1 MVVLLTKIVFE
12 TEMSNPLKYSILEAH
27 GCHLT
32 QHTRPCDSLNDI
44 MASAG
49 NDEKTQELSLQ
60 FKSLGEQNDAQK
72 RREHAEM
79 VLFYFLRQFLKDVVK
94 DTENDILFRP
104 YGSVAEELKCIE
116 PDDVG
121 DVDIVIYPDSNNL
134 MIHEELIEYLPENP
148 MHVRIKGADH
158 PVLKSCLVEDTAYVA
173 TSVLKTFHPAIYGRK
188 VPNVVNIIIFVTAGP
203 LMMMTTPEFEP
214 SSLLQSTYQLKNK
227 EASPALTFSFSRPLN
242 RHPNNSFHVCRE
254 GLKRMALGFC
264 KLKGTEE
271 DAKVIN
277 DFTQLTNEL
286 YMYLD
291 SKRSITIS
299 EILPGFLELYQSYRA
314 KTHQDRFRSISQSQ
328 PHNYKTQRKKDVKG
342 EQQSREKNANL
353 LQRIF
358 LTCAGKKAQS
368 NNAQFNSD
376 MRNRSTGNP
385 DALDDRSET
394 KNSGDLVKSHILWE
408 KEQLFEMQKEE
419 SPSYDSQRKK
429 ARGKGKLTPFFDPV
443 IAGSITEA
451 REEAANVTDFE
462 KCSDHAEGGVD
473 IVPAFKAPGWPIVAQ
488 EWIGRKRKWPF
499 QKVIDQILQEGFHL
513 VVKAPKNGG
522 NLECDFRISFAN
534 AEFLLSRELNEV
546 QRECYR
552 CLKKFH
558 RAYLSTKPKSL
569 VSFHLKNLFLQTVE
583 ETGAEIWTQSNR
595 VECMMKLFR
604 NLLEALRKR
613 DLRHFFVRSYNLFSV
628 DYIEDLNIL
637 EPLVEICEKINDNPM
652 QFVRKLTQRQNSE
665 QTKKEQNCMPALTTQ
680 GQSDV
685 HQEVSCKGTEKECKE
700 AINQERI
707 FRYHDLKDIFLST
720 SKDMTDLAF
729 NDPHCCLQSLHS
741 LEKSI
746 IEDLREIE
754 KYHIIQAADF
764 PKMFDICWDTAYFK
778 ILISQEPNIRSCIL
792 DGIKSVLEWC
802 KYVLKQD
809 DSGTGN
815 KEAIIQQILDPSVED
830 YFHLLRH
837 ILFAC
842 FRPHFTSLVR
852 TIFRGGKVRL
862 PLRPAQAPKVIQD
875 DIPLD

>member
-1 MVVLLTKIVFE
+1 
-12 TEMSNPLKYSILEAH
+12 
-27 GCHLT
+27 
-32 QHTRPCDSLNDI
+32 

-49 NDEKTQELSLQ
+49 YDEKTQELSLQ

-72 RREHAEM
+72 SSGHEQM
-79 VLFYFLRQFLKDVVK
+79 VCFYFLTKLLKYLLK

-104 YGSVAEELKCIE
+104 YGSVAEDVKCIE

-134 MIHEELIEYLPENP
+134 MIHKELIEYLPENP
-148 MHVRIKGADH
+148 MHVRIKGVDH
-158 PVLKSCLVEDTAYVA
+158 PVLKSCLVEDKEYVA
-173 TSVLKTFHPAIYGRK
+173 TSVLKTFHPAIYGRS
-188 VPNVVNIIIFVTAGP
+188 VSNVLNKIIFAIAGP
-203 LMMMTTPEFEP
+203 LMMMMTPEP
-214 SSLLQSTYQLKNK
+214 SSLLESTYQLKNK

-242 RHPNNSFHVCRE
+242 RQPNNTFHVYRE
-254 GLKRMALGFC
+254 GLKRMAHGYC
-264 KLKGTEE
+264 KLTGTEE
-271 DAKVIN
+271 LAKVIN

-286 YMYLD
+286 YMYFD
-291 SKRSITIS
+291 SKRPITIS
-299 EILPGFLELYQSYRA
+299 EILPGFLELYQRYRA
-314 KTHQDRFRSISQSQ
+314 KIHQARFRSVSKSQ
-328 PHNYKTQRKKDVKG
+328 PHHYKTQRNKDVKD

-353 LQRIF
+353 FQRIF
-358 LTCAGKKAQS
+358 LSCDGKKAQL
-368 NNAQFNSD
+368 NTGEFNTD

-394 KNSGDLVKSHILWE
+394 KSNGDLVESHILSQ
-408 KEQLFEMQKEE
+408 KEQLFTMQTGE

-429 ARGKGKLTPFFDPV
+429 APGKPILNLFFAPV

-451 REEAANVTDFE
+451 REDSFKEAANVTDFE
-462 KCSDHAEGGVD
+462 KSSDHAKGGVD

-488 EWIGRKRKWPF
+488 EWIRRERKWPS
-499 QKVIDQILQEGFHL
+499 QKVIDQILQQGFHL

-583 ETGAEIWTQSNR
+583 ETGTEIWTQSNR

-604 NLLEALRKR
+604 NLLKALRKR

-637 EPLVEICEKINDNPM
+637 EPLVEICEKINENPM

-665 QTKKEQNCMPALTTQ
+665 QTKKEQNCMPAFTTQ

-685 HQEVSCKGTEKECKE
+685 HQEVSCKGTKKEFKE
-700 AINQERI
+700 AINQESSLI
-707 FRYHDLKDIFLST
+707 TSFRYHDLKDIFLST
-720 SKDMTDLAF
+720 SKEMTNLAF
-729 NDPHCCLQSLHS
+729 KDPHCNLQSLHS

-754 KYHIIQAADF
+754 KYHIIQVSDF
-764 PKMFDICWDTAYFK
+764 PKVFDICWDTAYFK
-778 ILISQEPNIRSCIL
+778 IRMSEEPNIRSCIL

-802 KYVLKQD
+802 KYVLKRED
-809 DSGTGN
+809 FATGN
-815 KEAIIQQILDPSVED
+815 KEAIIQRILDPSSED
-830 YFHLLRH
+830 FFDSFILTFPASSRLRF
-837 ILFAC
+837 IPLI
-842 FRPHFTSLVR
+842 RR
-852 TIFRGGKVRL
+852 IFRGGKVTLR
-862 PLRPAQAPKVIQD
+862 LRPARASKVIQE

>member
-1 MVVLLTKIVFE
+1 
-12 TEMSNPLKYSILEAH
+12 
-27 GCHLT
+27 
-32 QHTRPCDSLNDI
+32 

-49 NDEKTQELSLQ
+49 YDEKTQELSLQ

-72 RREHAEM
+72 SRAHEQM
-79 VLFYFLRQFLKDVVK
+79 VLFYFLKQYLKDLLK

-104 YGSVAEELKCIE
+104 YGSVAENLKCIE

-121 DVDIVIYPDSNNL
+121 DVDIVIYPNSDNL

-158 PVLKSCLVEDTAYVA
+158 PVLKSCLVEDTEYVA
-173 TSVLKTFHPAIYGRK
+173 TSVLKTFHPEIYGSLMTT
-188 VPNVVNIIIFVTAGP
+188 VVDIIIFLTAGP
-203 LMMMTTPEFEP
+203 LMIMTNPEP
-214 SSLLQSTYQLKNK
+214 SSLLQSTYQLENK
-227 EASPALTFSFSRPLN
+227 EAGPALTFSFSQPLN
-242 RHPNNSFHVCRE
+242 RQPNNSFHVYRE
-254 GLKRMALGFC
+254 GLKRMAHSFC
-264 KLKGTEE
+264 KLTGTEE
-271 DAKVIN
+271 QAKVIN

-291 SKRSITIS
+291 SKRLITIL

-328 PHNYKTQRKKDVKG
+328 PHNYKTQRKKNVKG

-358 LTCAGKKAQS
+358 LSCAGKKAQS
-368 NNAQFNSD
+368 NNGEFNSD

-385 DALDDRSET
+385 DALDDKSET
-394 KNSGDLVKSHILWE
+394 RNSGDLVKSHILWE

-429 ARGKGKLTPFFDPV
+429 ARGKRILTPFFDPM

-488 EWIGRKRKWPF
+488 EWIGRKRKWPS

-546 QRECYR
+546 QRQCYR

-569 VSFHLKNLFLQTVE
+569 VSFHLKNLFLQTLE
-583 ETGAEIWTQSNR
+583 ETGAEIWTQRNR

-637 EPLVEICEKINDNPM
+637 EPLVGICEKINENPM

-680 GQSDV
+680 GQSGI
-685 HQEVSCKGTEKECKE
+685 HQEGLCKGTE
-700 AINQERI
+700 N
-707 FRYHDLKDIFLST
+707 
-720 SKDMTDLAF
+720 
-729 NDPHCCLQSLHS
+729 
-741 LEKSI
+741 
-746 IEDLREIE
+746 
-754 KYHIIQAADF
+754 
-764 PKMFDICWDTAYFK
+764 
-778 ILISQEPNIRSCIL
+778 
-792 DGIKSVLEWC
+792 
-802 KYVLKQD
+802 
-809 DSGTGN
+809 
-815 KEAIIQQILDPSVED
+815 
-830 YFHLLRH
+830 
-837 ILFAC
+837 
-842 FRPHFTSLVR
+842 
-852 TIFRGGKVRL
+852 
-862 PLRPAQAPKVIQD
+862 
-875 DIPLD
+875 

>member
-1 MVVLLTKIVFE
+1 
-12 TEMSNPLKYSILEAH
+12 
-27 GCHLT
+27 
-32 QHTRPCDSLNDI
+32 

-49 NDEKTQELSLQ
+49 YDKKTQELSLQ
-60 FKSLGEQNDAQK
+60 FKSLGQQNDAQK
-72 RREHAEM
+72 LGER
-79 VLFYFLRQFLKDVVK
+79 VQILLFYFLKVLSKDLEK
-94 DTENDILFRP
+94 YSENGIRFRP
-104 YGSVAEELKCIE
+104 YGSAAEELKCIE

-134 MIHEELIEYLPENP
+134 MIHDELIEYLPENP

-158 PVLKSCLVEDTAYVA
+158 PVLKSFLVQDTEYVA
-173 TSVLKTFHPAIYGRK
+173 TLALKTFHPAIYGRS
-188 VPNVVNIIIFVTAGP
+188 VPGAVDMIILATAAP
-203 LMMMTTPEFEP
+203 LMIMMNPEL
-214 SSLLQSTYQLKNK
+214 SSLLQSTYHLKDK
-227 EASPALTFSFSRPLN
+227 EASPALSFSFSRPLS
-242 RHPNNSFHVCRE
+242 RQPNNSFQVYRD
-254 GLKRMALGFC
+254 GLKRMAHGFC
-264 KLKGTEE
+264 KLTGTEE
-271 DAKVIN
+271 HAKVIN
-277 DFTQLTNEL
+277 DFIQLSNEL

-291 SKRSITIS
+291 SKRPITIS

-314 KTHQDRFRSISQSQ
+314 KTHQARFRSISKSQ
-328 PHNYKTQRKKDVKG
+328 PHDYKTQKKKNVKG

-353 LQRIF
+353 FQRIF
-358 LTCAGKKAQS
+358 LSCEGKKAQA
-368 NNAQFNSD
+368 NTGEFNSD
-376 MRNRSTGNP
+376 MRNLSTGNP

-394 KNSGDLVKSHILWE
+394 KNSGDLVESRILWQ
-408 KEQLFEMQKEE
+408 KEQLFVMQKEE
-419 SPSYDSQRKK
+419 SPLYDSQRKK
-429 ARGKGKLTPFFDPV
+429 ARGKRILNHFFDPV

-451 REEAANVTDFE
+451 REHSIKEAANATNFE
-462 KCSDHAEGGVD
+462 KSSDHQKGGVD
-473 IVPAFKAPGWPIVAQ
+473 IVPAFKAPGWPMVAQ
-488 EWIGRKRKWPF
+488 EWMRRQRKWPS

-613 DLRHFFVRSYNLFSV
+613 DLRHFFVRSYNLFSI

-665 QTKKEQNCMPALTTQ
+665 QTKKEQNCMSALTTK

-685 HQEVSCKGTEKECKE
+685 HREVSCKGTEKEFKE

-707 FRYHDLKDIFLST
+707 SITSFRYHDLKDIFLST
-720 SKDMTDLAF
+720 SKEMTDLAF
-729 NDPHCCLQSLHS
+729 KDPHCSLQSLSS

-754 KYHIIQAADF
+754 KYHIIQVADF
-764 PKMFDICWDTAYFK
+764 PKMFDMWWDTAYFK
-778 ILISQEPNIRSCIL
+778 IQCSQEPNIRICIL

-802 KYVLKQD
+802 KYVLRQED
-809 DSGTGN
+809 FATGN
-815 KEAIIQQILDPSVED
+815 KEAIIQRILDPSFED
-830 YFHLLRH
+830 SRDLLIQI
-837 ILFAC
+837 ILASFA
-842 FRPHFTSLVR
+842 FQFIPL
-852 TIFRGGKVRL
+852 IFRGEKDALRL
-862 PLRPAQAPKVIQD
+862 RSAQAPKVIQE

>member
-1 MVVLLTKIVFE
+1 
-12 TEMSNPLKYSILEAH
+12 
-27 GCHLT
+27 
-32 QHTRPCDSLNDI
+32 
-44 MASAG
+44 MAWAG
-49 NDEKTQELSLQ
+49 YDEKTQELSLQ
-60 FKSLGEQNDAQK
+60 FKSLGEQNDAENE
-72 RREHAEM
+72 REHGQM
-79 VLFYFLRQFLKDVVK
+79 ILFYVLKQYLKDQEK
-94 DTENDILFRP
+94 DTENDTLLRT
-104 YGSVAEELKCIE
+104 YGSAAEDLKCIE

-121 DVDIVIYPDSNNL
+121 DVDIVTYPDSNNL
-134 MIHEELIEYLPENP
+134 TIHEELIEYLPENP

-158 PVLKSCLVEDTAYVA
+158 PVLKSCLVEDTEYVA
-173 TSVLKTFHPAIYGRK
+173 TSVLKTFHPAIYGRS
-188 VPNVVNIIIFVTAGP
+188 VSNLLNIIIFATAWP
-203 LMMMTTPEFEP
+203 LMVMMTPEL
-214 SSLLQSTYQLKNK
+214 SSLLESTYQLKNK

-242 RHPNNSFHVCRE
+242 RQPNNSFHVYRE
-254 GLKRMALGFC
+254 GLKRIAHGYC
-264 KLKGTEE
+264 KLTGREE
-271 DAKVIN
+271 HAKVIN

-291 SKRSITIS
+291 SKRPITIS
-299 EILPGFLELYQSYRA
+299 EILPGFLKLYQSYKA
-314 KTHQDRFRSISQSQ
+314 KTHQARFRSISKSQ
-328 PHNYKTQRKKDVKG
+328 PHDYKTQRKKDVKG

-353 LQRIF
+353 FQGIF
-358 LTCAGKKAQS
+358 LSCNGKKAQS
-368 NNAQFNSD
+368 NTGEFNSD
-376 MRNRSTGNP
+376 MRNRSTENP

-394 KNSGDLVKSHILWE
+394 KNSGDLIESRILSQ
-408 KEQLFEMQKEE
+408 KEQVFVMQKEE

-429 ARGKGKLTPFFDPV
+429 APGKRILNPFFDPV

-451 REEAANVTDFE
+451 REHSITEAANATDFE
-462 KCSDHAEGGVD
+462 KSSDHAEGGVD

-488 EWIGRKRKWPF
+488 EWIRRERKWPS
-499 QKVIDQILQEGFHL
+499 QEVIDQILQEGFHL

-546 QRECYR
+546 QRQCYR

-583 ETGAEIWTQSNR
+583 ETGAELWTQSNK

-637 EPLVEICEKINDNPM
+637 EPLVEICEKINENPM

-665 QTKKEQNCMPALTTQ
+665 QTKKEQNYMPALTTQ

-685 HQEVSCKGTEKECKE
+685 PQEVSCKGTEKEFKE

-720 SKDMTDLAF
+720 SKEMTDLAF
-729 NDPHCCLQSLHS
+729 NDPHCSLQSLHS

-754 KYHIIQAADF
+754 KYHIIQVADF
-764 PKMFDICWDTAYFK
+764 PKVFDICWDTAYFK
-778 ILISQEPNIRSCIL
+778 IRISEEPNIRSCIL

-809 DSGTGN
+809 DFATGN
-815 KEAIIQQILDPSVED
+815 KEAIIQRILDPSSED
-830 YFHLLRH
+830 SFHLLRH

-842 FRPHFTSLVR
+842 FRLHFISLFR
-852 TIFRGGKVRL
+852 RIFCSGKVR
-862 PLRPAQAPKVIQD
+862 PVQAPKVSQE

>member
-1 MVVLLTKIVFE
+1 
-12 TEMSNPLKYSILEAH
+12 
-27 GCHLT
+27 
-32 QHTRPCDSLNDI
+32 

-60 FKSLGEQNDAQK
+60 FKSLGQQNDAQK
-72 RREHAEM
+72 LAER
-79 VLFYFLRQFLKDVVK
+79 VQILLFYFLKVLSKDLEK
-94 DTENDILFRP
+94 YSENGIRFRP
-104 YGSVAEELKCIE
+104 YGSAAEELKCIE

-158 PVLKSCLVEDTAYVA
+158 PVLKSCLVEDTEYVA
-173 TSVLKTFHPAIYGRK
+173 TSVLKTFHPAIYGRS
-188 VPNVVNIIIFVTAGP
+188 VSNVLNIIIFATAGP
-203 LMMMTTPEFEP
+203 LMMMMTPEP
-214 SSLLQSTYQLKNK
+214 SSLLESTYQLKNK

-242 RHPNNSFHVCRE
+242 RQPNNSFHVYTE
-254 GLKRMALGFC
+254 GLKRMAHGFC
-264 KLKGTEE
+264 KLIGTEE
-271 DAKVIN
+271 HAKVIN
-277 DFTQLTNEL
+277 DFAQLTNEL

-291 SKRSITIS
+291 SKRLITIS

-353 LQRIF
+353 FQRIF
-358 LTCAGKKAQS
+358 LSCDGKKAQA
-368 NNAQFNSD
+368 NTGEFNSD
-376 MRNRSTGNP
+376 MRNLSTGNP

-394 KNSGDLVKSHILWE
+394 KNSGDLVESRILSQ
-408 KEQLFEMQKEE
+408 KEQLFVMQKEE

-429 ARGKGKLTPFFDPV
+429 ARGKRILNPFFDPV

-451 REEAANVTDFE
+451 REHSIKEAANATDFE
-462 KCSDHAEGGVD
+462 KSSDHQKGGVD
-473 IVPAFKAPGWPIVAQ
+473 IVPAFKAPGWPMVAQ
-488 EWIGRKRKWPF
+488 EWMRRQRKWPS

-583 ETGAEIWTQSNR
+583 ETGAEMWTQSNR
-595 VECMMKLFR
+595 VECMMTLFR

-613 DLRHFFVRSYNLFSV
+613 DLRHFFVRSYNLFSI

-637 EPLVEICEKINDNPM
+637 DPLVGICEKINENPM
-652 QFVRKLTQRQNSE
+652 QFVRKLTRRQKK
-665 QTKKEQNCMPALTTQ
+665 TKKEQNCMPALTTQ
-680 GQSDV
+680 GQSDI

-707 FRYHDLKDIFLST
+707 SITSFHYRDLKDIFLST
-720 SKDMTDLAF
+720 SKEMTELAF
-729 NDPHCCLQSLHS
+729 NNPHCSLQSLHS

-754 KYHIIQAADF
+754 KYHIIQVSDF
-764 PKMFDICWDTAYFK
+764 PKVFDICWDTAYFK
-778 ILISQEPNIRSCIL
+778 IRISEEPNFRSCIL

-809 DSGTGN
+809 DFATGN
-815 KEAIIQQILDPSVED
+815 KEAIIQRILDPSCQD
-830 YFHLLRH
+830 SFQLLSH
-837 ILFAC
+837 ILCAS
-842 FRPHFTSLVR
+842 FRLQFISLLR

-862 PLRPAQAPKVIQD
+862 PLRPAQAPKVIQE

>member
-1 MVVLLTKIVFE
+1 
-12 TEMSNPLKYSILEAH
+12 
-27 GCHLT
+27 
-32 QHTRPCDSLNDI
+32 

-60 FKSLGEQNDAQK
+60 FKSLGEQNNTQK
-72 RREHAEM
+72 WREHAHM
-79 VLFYFLRQFLKDVVK
+79 ILFYFLKQYSKDLAQG
-94 DTENDILFRP
+94 TENGIIFRP
-104 YGSVAEELKCIE
+104 YGSAAENLKCIE
-116 PDDVG
+116 ADDVG

-134 MIHEELIEYLPENP
+134 MIHEEFIEYLPENP
-148 MHVRIKGADH
+148 MHVRIKGPDH
-158 PVLKSCLVEDTAYVA
+158 PVLKSCLVEDKEYVA
-173 TSVLKTFHPAIYGRK
+173 TSVLKTFHPAIYGHS
-188 VPNVVNIIIFVTAGP
+188 VPSRVHFIILATAGQ
-203 LMMMTTPEFEP
+203 LMMMTNPEP
-214 SSLLQSTYQLKNK
+214 SSLLQSTYQLKDK

-242 RHPNNSFHVCRE
+242 RQPNDSFHVYRE
-254 GLKRMALGFC
+254 GLKRMAHGYC
-264 KLKGTEE
+264 KLTGTEE
-271 DAKVIN
+271 RAKVIN
-277 DFTQLTNEL
+277 DITEL

-291 SKRSITIS
+291 SKIKRPITIS
-299 EILPGFLELYQSYRA
+299 EILPGVLVLYQSYRA
-314 KTHQDRFRSISQSQ
+314 KTFQARFRSISKSQ
-328 PHNYKTQRKKDVKG
+328 PHNYNTQRKKDVKG

-353 LQRIF
+353 FQRIF
-358 LTCAGKKAQS
+358 LSCEGKKAQA
-368 NNAQFNSD
+368 NTGEFNSD
-376 MRNRSTGNP
+376 MRNLSTGNP

-394 KNSGDLVKSHILWE
+394 KNSGDLVESRILWQ
-408 KEQLFEMQKEE
+408 KEQLFVMQKEE
-419 SPSYDSQRKK
+419 SPLYDSQRKK
-429 ARGKGKLTPFFDPV
+429 ARGKRILNPFFDPV

-451 REEAANVTDFE
+451 REHSIKEAANATNFE
-462 KCSDHAEGGVD
+462 KSSDHQKGGVD
-473 IVPAFKAPGWPIVAQ
+473 IVPAFKAPGWPMVAQ
-488 EWIGRKRKWPF
+488 EWMRRQRKWPS

-513 VVKAPKNGG
+513 VAKAPKNGG

-583 ETGAEIWTQSNR
+583 ETGAEMWTQSNR
-595 VECMMKLFR
+595 VECMMTLFR

-613 DLRHFFVRSYNLFSV
+613 DLRHFFVRSYNLFSI

-637 EPLVEICEKINDNPM
+637 EPLVGICEKINENPM
-652 QFVRKLTQRQNSE
+652 QFVRKLTRRQNYE

-707 FRYHDLKDIFLST
+707 SITSFHYRDLKDIFLST
-720 SKDMTDLAF
+720 SKEMTELAF
-729 NDPHCCLQSLHS
+729 NNPHCSLQSLHS

-778 ILISQEPNIRSCIL
+778 ILLSQEPNFRSCIL

-802 KYVLKQD
+802 KYVLKQED
-809 DSGTGN
+809 FASGN
-815 KEAIIQQILDPSVED
+815 KEAIIQRILDPSSED
-830 YFHLLRH
+830 FLDSF
-837 ILFAC
+837 ILIFPASS
-842 FRPHFTSLVR
+842 RLHFIPLIR
-852 TIFRGGKVRL
+852 RIFRAGKVTLRL
-862 PLRPAQAPKVIQD
+862 GPARAPKVIQE